1 MADDKDVV
9 RTAGLTADLY
19 ELDKEVARLAML
31 CRVRILDPGVLE
43 RVLKKDASVCGTSN
57 PKAFDKLH
65 DLLIMHYA
73 VRDKVAGEFGQAG
86 TVQIMEKIVER
97 LRKNFGD
104 QLGTPQPK

>member
-1 MADDKDVV
+1 MSNETDLI

-31 CRVRILDPGVLE
+31 CRVKILEPGVLE

-57 PKAFDKLH
+57 PKAFGKLH

-86 TVQIMEKIVER
+86 TVKIMEKIVER
-97 LRKNFGD
+97 LRKNFGNA
-104 QLGTPQPK
+104 L

>member
-1 MADDKDVV
+1 MADQDSF
-9 RTAGLTADLY
+9 RTAGLAADLY

-31 CRVRILDPGVLE
+31 CRIKLLDPGVLD

-57 PKAFDKLH
+57 PKAFEKLRE
-65 DLLIMHYA
+65 LLMMHYA
-73 VRDKVAGEFGQAG
+73 VRDKVVDSVGQAT

-104 QLGTPQPK
+104 ALGTPPPK